1 MRGSEQ
7 TTSRSD
13 PNEGVHL
20 MGFTGFTCQHCS
32 EHQEWDNRVAAD
44 SAAVWHLFD
53 AHPLRW
59 FAVAGGS
66 YPVIP
71 PPSRLGRQ
79 LVGA

>member
-1 MRGSEQ
+1 
-7 TTSRSD
+7 
-13 PNEGVHL
+13 

-32 EHQEWDNRVAAD
+32 EHQEWDSRVAAD
-44 SAAVWHLFD
+44 SAAVWHLFE

-66 YPVIP
+66 YPVVP

>member
-1 MRGSEQ
+1 
-7 TTSRSD
+7 
-13 PNEGVHL
+13 

-32 EHQEWDNRVAAD
+32 EHQEWDRREAAD
-44 SAAVWHLFD
+44 SAAVRHLFD

-66 YPVIP
+66 YPVVP